1 MREDIWK
8 LLTGA
13 IIDVL
18 QCDESE
24 LDPETSFV
32 GDLGADSLDAY
43 QILLEIQ
50 DRADIELPEDKVQ
63 NLVTLQNAYDL
74 LAEFIEED

>member
-24 LDPETSFV
+24 LDPETSFE

-50 DRADIELPEDKVQ
+50 DRADVELPEDKVQ
-63 NLVTLQNAYDL
+63 NLVTLQDAYDL
-74 LAEFIEED
+74 LAEFIKED

>member
-50 DRADIELPEDKVQ
+50 ERADVELPEDKVQ
-63 NLVTLQNAYDL
+63 KLETLKDAYDL